1 MGLLC
6 NQLDLAIVVVMEHPR
21 EEKWIGLLYDILV
34 EGDSAVIYIF
44 IFIFW
49 MTHTTASGISPLD
62 GNDGNAV

>member
-6 NQLDLAIVVVMEHPR
+6 NQLGLAIVVVIEHLR

-34 EGDSAVIYIF
+34 EGDSAVIYLF

-49 MTHTTASGISPLD
+49 MTHTTALGISPLD
-62 GNDGNAV
+62 GNDGNDV